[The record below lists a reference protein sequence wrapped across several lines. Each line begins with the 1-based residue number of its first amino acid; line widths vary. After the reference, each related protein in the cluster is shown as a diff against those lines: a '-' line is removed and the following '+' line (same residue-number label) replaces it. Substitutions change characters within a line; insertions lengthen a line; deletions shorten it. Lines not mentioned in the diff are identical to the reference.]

1 MGRQATLLRVSFLVL
16 VFPLFGWAVSTR
28 SPSVLDAKQNVT
40 YEGVL
45 VNGVEKFLNIPYA
58 QDTSGERR
66 FSNPEPFVSPSNVSI
81 YDARKAGPSCP
92 QPPLDLSNQSEDCLR
107 LKVVRPKGGLY
118 TGSMDDGLYEPDE
131 LILQSVDN
139 GLPVIFVAMN
149 YRLSIFGFA
158 LSDALRANNSLN
170 VGLKD
175 QRLAL
180 EWVQEHIEFF
190 GGDPDRVTI
199 FGQSSGGLFCLSVGI
214 QILAYGG
221 SKPVPFHAGIME
233 STALEPTSTSNFT
246 ITAYNE
252 VANLTGCDTF
262 GDPQSVETLACM
274 RALPL
279 ENLLNFTI
287 IQHDSTSDQNDGDI
301 YLPTVDDDFL
311 PLASSELV
319 RQGLL
324 PKIPVIIGWTED
336 DAVPFTNNSIQTP
349 SDTYD
354 FIHLFWKG
362 LTNDSIA
369 SILSLYPSAD
379 FNPNPSANLSSEFYR
394 SAQIFRDILFTCPS
408 FYLGGAMAAKYYA
421 DNEVPEVYYYIQN
434 QTILSA
440 DLGIVHT
447 SELAYVFGNFSF
459 YNDTG
464 DVHLTKGDVELRNR
478 ETRTWSGFANTGQ
491 PSLDGKETLEG
502 WGPAYGIGDAMMDAS
517 VYVIG
522 GPDSGLS
529 SLEGVGAKEA
539 VAKQKLKERCG
550 FFNSPEVI
558 EQLQY

>member
-1 MGRQATLLRVSFLVL
+1 
-16 VFPLFGWAVSTR
+16 
-28 SPSVLDAKQNVT
+28 
-40 YEGVL
+40 
-45 VNGVEKFLNIPYA
+45 
-58 QDTSGERR
+58 
-66 FSNPEPFVSPSNVSI
+66 
-81 YDARKAGPSCP
+81 
-92 QPPLDLSNQSEDCLR
+92 
-107 LKVVRPKGGLY
+107 GLY
-118 TGSMDDGLYEPDE
+118 TGSINDEMYDPDE

-190 GGDPDRVTI
+190 GGDPGRVTI
-199 FGQSSGGLFCLSVGI
+199 FGQSSGGMFYSYLFCSILILTCIVGLSVGI

-262 GDPQSVETLACM
+262 GDPQSAETLACM
-274 RALPL
+274 RALSL

-287 IQHDSTSDQNDGDI
+287 TQHDSTSNNDGR
-301 YLPTVDDDFL
+301 F
-311 PLASSELV
+311 
-319 RQGLL
+319 
-324 PKIPVIIGWTED
+324 PKLPVIIGWTEN
-336 DAVPFTNNSIQTP
+336 DAAIFTDSAIQTP
-349 SDTYD
+349 SDTYN
-354 FIHLFWKG
+354 FINSFWEG

-369 SILSLYPSAD
+369 SILSLYPSTD
-379 FNPNPSANLSSEFYR
+379 FTPNRSANLSSEFYR

-408 FYLGGAMAAKYYA
+408 FYLGGAMAAKYSA
-421 DNEVPEVYYYIQN
+421 DNEVPEVYYYVQN
-434 QTILSA
+434 QTILSSTF
-440 DLGIVHT
+440 GVIHT
-447 SELAYVFGNFSF
+447 SELAFVFGNFSF
-459 YNDTG
+459 YNGTG
-464 DVHLTKGDVELRNR
+464 DIHPTKGDVELRQR
-478 ETRTWSGFANTGQ
+478 QTRTWTSFANTGQ
-491 PSLDGKETLEG
+491 SSLVGKETLEG

-517 VYVIG
+517 IYVIG
-522 GPDSGLS
+522 GPASGLS
-529 SLEGVGAKEA
+529 SLEGEGAKKA
-539 VAKQKLKERCG
+539 VGKQKLKERCG
-550 FFNSPEVI
+550 FLNSPKVI